1 MKKKQREYKI
11 RGVVQDGGREIR
23 KNGEMRRAI
32 QRGLNYRTSYGP
44 DTSLASL
51 CILILTLKWYKAD
64 IITSISKISK
74 LRLQKKE

>member
-32 QRGLNYRTSYGP
+32 QRGLNY
-44 DTSLASL
+44 
-51 CILILTLKWYKAD
+51 
-64 IITSISKISK
+64 
-74 LRLQKKE
+74 